1 MRKKYLKTG
10 IIENIK
16 LLIQEK
22 LVIISMKES
31 KLKISVS
38 IAALRVTITN
48 LGEISN
54 Y

>member
-1 MRKKYLKTG
+1 MRKTYLKTR
-10 IIENIK
+10 IIKNIK

-22 LVIISMKES
+22 LVIISIKKS
-31 KLKISVS
+31 KLKISVN
-38 IAALRVTITN
+38 IAALRITITN